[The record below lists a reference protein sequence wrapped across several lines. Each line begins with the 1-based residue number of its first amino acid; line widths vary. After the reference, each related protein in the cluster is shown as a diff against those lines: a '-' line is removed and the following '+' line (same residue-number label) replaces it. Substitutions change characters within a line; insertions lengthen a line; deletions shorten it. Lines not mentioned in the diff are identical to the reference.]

1 MLENDLKQLTA
12 YKSNYEKLEAELN
25 LLKSSRTSESKK
37 IEASQREISD
47 KIERLESENANLKN
61 KIRDLDTLVVEYDA
75 KYNDI
80 KAKEH
85 ELESQNKHLE
95 NELDRMS
102 EARARLEETIENN
115 NNGNAIKLIQM
126 CQFICITNVNASMQ

>member
-1 MLENDLKQLTA
+1 MTA

-115 NNGNAIKLIQM
+115 NNGNAIKLIQK
-126 CQFICITNVNASMQ
+126 CQFICITNANASMQ

>member
-1 MLENDLKQLTA
+1 MTA